1 MTTHIHY
8 LCDHPSIH
16 GHTHKEGKPAKIY
29 HLYFQV
35 EKNLRQERLVGFLTV
50 LANGLMM
57 RGTDIWAWSS
67 DGRGENKDEKRKE
80 GRREGGKVE

>member
-1 MTTHIHY
+1 
-8 LCDHPSIH
+8 
-16 GHTHKEGKPAKIY
+16 
-29 HLYFQV
+29 
-35 EKNLRQERLVGFLTV
+35 
-50 LANGLMM
+50 MM